1 MTSWYSQQ
9 KEKWLLKV
17 KELEAANQT
26 LLDNNV
32 KLAAENTRLVTIA
45 VNQHSKMLTLE
56 KEKTDCKQKC
66 EVVISEKDRKIRTL
80 EEYKAGCKTTFERLR
95 GGSWVV
101 SVRQNDDGTIAIT
114 HTVKTA

>member
-17 KELEAANQT
+17 KELEEINKT

-32 KLAAENTRLVTIA
+32 KLAAENTRLVTISDNWHDKILA
-45 VNQHSKMLTLE
+45 LE
-56 KEKTDCKQKC
+56 KEKQSCKQKC
-66 EVVISEKDRKIRTL
+66 DIVISEKDRKIRAL
-80 EEYKAGCKTTFERLR
+80 EEYKAGCKTVFERLK
-95 GGSWVV
+95 GGSWTIQVK
-101 SVRQNDDGTIAIT
+101 QNEDGTIALT